1 MDKPKADLIE
11 GIPPAIA
18 IEQANH
24 VKTTRST
31 VGTIT
36 EINDYLK
43 QFFPKVCRA
52 FCPSCGRE
60 IRTETT
66 SSVLEEI
73 MREYAGARFW

>member
-43 QFFPKVCRA
+43 QFFPRFAVLSAHPVGGRFA
-52 FCPSCGRE
+52 PRRPAPSSRKSCA
-60 IRTETT
+60 TT
-66 SSVLEEI
+66 
-73 MREYAGARFW
+73 AGARFW